1 MMILPRSLLT
11 ASCWW
16 TNNLPRMPL
25 DGSPPTKLRALRLE
39 ISLPRTKLSTLSYLI
54 SAPPPTPCNFFSKS
68 THCLQPL
75 TQLSRHELGHHL
87 ANIIS
92 IQQIAQASQ
101 RGLLLPVMDTQSFW
115 APAAAWCRV
124 DTDMV
129 CEGPKQP
136 AELVPSLH
144 QAHDPANPKV
154 KLDSYH
160 QPHYTTNGTWLD
172 MGTSCSEPA
181 PNCLAWYA
189 SPTESDGPRTSDLSP
204 VSGYFEWSQ
213 SSSNTSPVQ
222 YEETICPTGPGPIH
236 PPIRIAGPDMQ
247 SPYLN
252 GFPHDRR
259 SSCHETPSISTRQQ
273 SLSVAPDFP
282 ASDRFRLHPE
292 QGTITVV
299 TNHASP
305 SCTAEPLSESNAGET
320 AENEDSATSRSGKRW
335 KAAHRAVERRY
346 RSNLNLKIIK
356 LGQCI
361 PAIRNQV
368 VGIDDLDKAE
378 DCRATAKSKLQ
389 KGHVLSK
396 AVDYIQSLQQHVSEL
411 EAEKRQ
417 LENRVESLNM
427 IIEED
432 YQAAADMPQRRPIPE
447 MPRRGSEPHMALG
460 CRSKNERHMVLKTET
475 EPDLL
480 SSKGQYPPSPHQNGF
495 SFVSENPSLSSKR
508 PRVVRSGFSRQS
520 SS

>member
-1 MMILPRSLLT
+1 
-11 ASCWW
+11 
-16 TNNLPRMPL
+16 
-25 DGSPPTKLRALRLE
+25 
-39 ISLPRTKLSTLSYLI
+39 
-54 SAPPPTPCNFFSKS
+54 
-68 THCLQPL
+68 
-75 TQLSRHELGHHL
+75 
-87 ANIIS
+87 
-92 IQQIAQASQ
+92 
-101 RGLLLPVMDTQSFW
+101 
-115 APAAAWCRV
+115 
-124 DTDMV
+124 MV

-136 AELVPSLH
+136 AELVASPH
-144 QAHDPANPKV
+144 QPHDLANAKV

-172 MGTSCSEPA
+172 MGTSCPEPA
-181 PNCLAWYA
+181 SNCLAWYA
-189 SPTESDGPRTSDLSP
+189 SPTESDGPRTSDISP

-222 YEETICPTGPGPIH
+222 YDEAICPTGPGPIR

-247 SPYLN
+247 SPYIS

-259 SSCHETPSISTRQQ
+259 SSCHEAPSISTCQQ
-273 SLSVAPDFP
+273 SLSVAPNFP
-282 ASDRFRLHPE
+282 GPDSFHLHLE
-292 QGTITVV
+292 QGTDTVV
-299 TNHASP
+299 TKHASP
-305 SCTAEPLSESNAGET
+305 SCKADPSSESNAGET

-361 PAIRNQV
+361 PAVRNQV

-411 EAEKRQ
+411 EAEKRR

-432 YQAAADMPQRRPIPE
+432 YQAAAEMPQRRAVPE
-447 MPRRGSEPHMALG
+447 MSRRGSEPQIPLG
-460 CRSKNERHMVLKTET
+460 CRSKNERHVVLKTEAET
-475 EPDLL
+475 DLL
-480 SSKGQYPPSPHQNGF
+480 SLKGQNPFSPHQNGF
-495 SFVSENPSLSSKR
+495 SFVSENPSFSSKR
-508 PRVVRSGFSRQS
+508 PRVVKSGFSRQS
-520 SS
+520 SG